1 MKRQSRR
8 RLTRRRKQRGGAEID
23 CRVIVFSNEEL
34 SEKTKNDFK
43 RLLETL
49 SKGDITLGEGGMYKY
64 TFVGET
70 GLPEKY
76 QEESV
81 ETVFIIENPPS
92 YLSVKSKSPEK
103 LDAALTKL
111 EYKIRDAMGS
121 IPLKLI
127 PGPHG
132 LYNSDGTLFYVGIMP
147 T

>member
-8 RLTRRRKQRGGAEID
+8 RLTRRRKQRGGAID
-23 CRVIVFSNEEL
+23 CKVIVFSNKEL

-49 SKGDITLGEGGMYKY
+49 SKGNVTLGDGGMYKY

-70 GLPEKY
+70 GLPEEY

-92 YLSVKSKSPEK
+92 YLSVKSKSPGK
-103 LDAALTKL
+103 LDDALTKL
-111 EYKIRDAMGS
+111 EYQIRDTMGS

-127 PGPHG
+127 PARHG
-132 LYNSDGTLFYVGIMP
+132 LYSLDGTTFYVGIMP